1 MKNFLTLITIIM
13 MLVFTVSCTQKTD
26 TASAAENNAAQNEM
40 PENAH
45 AAHNASGSKIID
57 AMHAPMMAQPFEKTK
72 NIDVDFLECRQR
84 IVKLLEEENELLEI
98 ARVVG
103 QDVLSDE
110 KRLILET
117 AKAIRLGFL
126 QQNAMSEIDA
136 QVSLVKQ
143 YKMMQTII
151 LIYDKALKLVN
162 KRIPLSEIRKLGFF
176 EEYVQIKNT
185 YTNEDIPKFS
195 ELNLKIKNN
204 LKKLE
209 EEYKNHI

>member
-1 MKNFLTLITIIM
+1 M
-13 MLVFTVSCTQKTD
+13 
-26 TASAAENNAAQNEM
+26 
-40 PENAH
+40 
-45 AAHNASGSKIID
+45 
-57 AMHAPMMAQPFEKTK
+57 
-72 NIDVDFLECRQR
+72 
-84 IVKLLEEENELLEI
+84 
-98 ARVVG
+98 G